1 VVQNAKT
8 TEFAGEDGLCP
19 KQGAPKVEK
28 CGFPRENST
37 RYGFT
42 PLKRPGFS
50 LKRSQTMSKTSGT
63 MLKNSETNRKSTKA
77 TMRASP

>member
-1 VVQNAKT
+1 MQKQRIFQAKMDFAQNR
-8 TEFAGEDGLCP
+8 GL
-19 KQGAPKVEK
+19 APKVEK